1 MIARHEL
8 ESNSREASSLV
19 QVFRERAA
27 TSPGAVA
34 ARYKQDGAWKD
45 VTWGAFD
52 ARVRRIANGL
62 VAAGVAAGD
71 RVCLVGDTKYE
82 WVVMDL
88 AIQSAGGVTVPIYQ
102 SNTPEECRYIVE
114 NCSAKLVFADTA
126 AQAAKFVKV
135 RSDLPLLAGVVQYLG
150 DVVDAAG
157 GLVKAVAAVEQ
168 EGDAF
173 AVENPS
179 KLDARANALGLQD
192 LSTIIYTSGT
202 TGNPKGVML
211 VHDAFVYEADA
222 IDRIGI
228 IRPTDVELLFMP
240 LAHVFA
246 QVLKGIWFRLGH
258 VMAFAESID
267 KLMDNMGETQ
277 PSFMAAVPRI
287 FEKVFNKVL
296 TDGAGQPGL
305 KGKLFRLTVSEFE
318 KYAQAKEEGREHASF
333 GLLLGRKLVLPKVKA
348 KLEARFGGKLRFFI
362 SGGAP
367 LSRKI
372 GHFFDLAGITILE
385 GYGLTETG
393 AATCVNRPVK
403 NKIGTVGPAVPGM
416 QLKIASDG
424 EILIRGRGVMK
435 GYWNNPQA
443 TAEVLAADGWFA
455 TGDIGELD
463 VDGYLRITDR
473 KKDIIVTAGGKNVA
487 PQNLENALKAN
498 AIISQVVV
506 HGDGRKYLSALVT
519 VAEEAA
525 AKLVSTPAAS
535 YAELSQRPEVR
546 VAVQAALDGLNAHLP
561 SYSTIKKFAVLPA
574 DFTQATGELTPSL
587 KVKRKFCSQK
597 YKDVLDGLYGPDA
610 A

>member
-1 MIARHEL
+1 MIAKQEL
-8 ESNSREASSLV
+8 ESKAHEASLV
-19 QVFRERAA
+19 HVFRERARA
-27 TSPGAVA
+27 TPAGVA
-34 ARYKQDGAWKD
+34 ARFKQDGAWRD
-45 VTWGAFD
+45 VTWEQF
-52 ARVRRIANGL
+52 ARRVDL
-62 VAAGVAAGD
+62 VAQGLLAGGLQKGD
-71 RVCLVGDTKYE
+71 RVCLMGDTRFE

-88 AIQSAGGVTVPIYQ
+88 AVQTAGGVTVPIYQ
-102 SNTPEECRYIVE
+102 SNTPEECRYIVD
-114 NCSAKLVFADTA
+114 NCGAKLVFADTA
-126 AQAAKFVKV
+126 SQAAKYVKV
-135 RSDLPLLAGVVQYLG
+135 RAELPLLGGVVQYLG
-150 DVVDAAG
+150 PVADAAG
-157 GLVKAVAAVEQ
+157 GFVRAVADLEA
-168 EGDAF
+168 EGARF
-173 AVENPS
+173 AAAQPGA
-179 KLDARANALGLQD
+179 LDARASELRLDD
-192 LSTIIYTSGT
+192 LSTLIYTSGT

-246 QVLKGIWFRLGH
+246 QVLKAIWFKLGH

-305 KGKLFRLTVSEFE
+305 KGMLFRMTVAEFE
-318 KYAQAKEEGREHASF
+318 KYAHAKDEGREYNSLA
-333 GLLLGRKLVLPKVKA
+333 LAVGRKLVLPKVKA
-348 KLEARFGGKLRFFI
+348 KLDARFGGKMRFFI

-385 GYGLTETG
+385 GYGLTETC
-393 AATCVNRPVK
+393 AATCVNRPQK

-416 QLKIASDG
+416 QLRIAADG

-435 GYWNNPQA
+435 GYWNNPVA
-443 TAEVLAADGWFA
+443 TAEVLAEDGWFA

-463 VDGYLRITDR
+463 ADGYLRITDR

-487 PQNLENALKAN
+487 PQNLENALKAS

-506 HGDGRKYLSALVT
+506 HGDQRKYLTALVT

-525 AKLVSTPAAS
+525 QKLVATPAAS
-535 YAELSQRPEVR
+535 YAELTQRPEVR
-546 VAVQAALDGLNAHLP
+546 AAVQAAIDGLNAHLP
-561 SYSTIKKFAVLPA
+561 SYSTIKKFEVLPA

-587 KVKRKFCSQK
+587 KVKRKFCNQK
-597 YKDVLDGLYGPDA
+597 YKTILDAMYDA